1 MTFAKRIKPRLCSR
15 IILTSLFMAGA
26 APCLGQLN
34 AIANSSVLP
43 NGDTAAGKY
52 PHPYL
57 TGSFQLQS
65 GGYAPAAWA
74 GGVGV
79 NVELKHLV
87 FDSSASYAA
96 ARKVNDNTIDNHSG
110 HQRGVDGN
118 AFYRFNK
125 LYAGGGASWSQLSTT
140 NYTKQSWHPR
150 IGVGRDW
157 LREGFSARGQ
167 MLYVMAGD
175 DRLNGTQ
182 GPEFSL
188 WLPSPVA
195 DHHIFWQQTV
205 GIYTFH
211 ETVTDPSDK
220 LLTAEQMGSR
230 SVTCNV
236 SFSLIYRF

>member
-110 HQRGVDGN
+110 HQR
-118 AFYRFNK
+118 
-125 LYAGGGASWSQLSTT
+125 
-140 NYTKQSWHPR
+140 
-150 IGVGRDW
+150 
-157 LREGFSARGQ
+157 
-167 MLYVMAGD
+167 
-175 DRLNGTQ
+175 
-182 GPEFSL
+182 
-188 WLPSPVA
+188 
-195 DHHIFWQQTV
+195 
-205 GIYTFH
+205 
-211 ETVTDPSDK
+211 
-220 LLTAEQMGSR
+220 
-230 SVTCNV
+230 
-236 SFSLIYRF
+236 